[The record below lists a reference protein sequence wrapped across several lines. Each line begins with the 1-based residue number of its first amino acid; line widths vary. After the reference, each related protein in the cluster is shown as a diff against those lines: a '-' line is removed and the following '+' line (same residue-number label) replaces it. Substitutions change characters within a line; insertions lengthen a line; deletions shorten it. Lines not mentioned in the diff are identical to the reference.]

1 MPAICKS
8 IYKPICKLFVTLISL
23 VLVNACAT
31 LDVSNES
38 SDSEVATRAPLD
50 GIWIGEF
57 DIRGRGPYD
66 FTAVHLQ
73 DKAYAYSLKAKAMC
87 VGTLSFDGK
96 HLLNKY
102 VLFVLDGGPFDW
114 ANLTGSLE
122 ESEAGDKTIATYFKT
137 LNGGDTGALKVT
149 YSKLYDQPSSL
160 EFLKGSW
167 THTSRDQLTSTISID
182 EEGVLTGN
190 DSDGCKYLGYVD
202 IIDAKYNAYHIKLEV
217 SECASV
223 NNEYEGVAF
232 LNENSLSVQ
241 IANKN
246 FALYFAFEKTQ

>member
-1 MPAICKS
+1 MPAMYKS
-8 IYKPICKLFVTLISL
+8 IYKLTVTFISL
-23 VLVNACAT
+23 VLVNACT
-31 LDVSNES
+31 TSNVSNEN
-38 SDSEVATRAPLD
+38 SDSETAARAPLD

-102 VLFVLDGGPFDW
+102 VLFVMDGGPFDW
-114 ANLTGSLE
+114 ANLTGSLDV
-122 ESEAGDKTIATYFKT
+122 SEAGDKTIATYFKT
-137 LNGGDTGALKVT
+137 LNGGDTGALKVS
-149 YSKLYDQPSSL
+149 YSEIYDQPSSI
-160 EFLKGSW
+160 EYIQGEW
-167 THTSRDQLTSTISID
+167 TYTDRDQLTSTISID

-190 DSDGCKYLGYVD
+190 DSDGCEYLGYLD
-202 IIDAKYNAYHIKLEV
+202 IIDPKYNVYQIKLEV

-223 NNEYEGVAF
+223 NDDYEGVAF
-232 LNENSLSVQ
+232 LNEKILAVQ

-246 FALYFAFEKTQ
+246 YALFFAFEKTP